1 MKKKIA
7 DIMQQFPH
15 SIGQEI
21 DLKKAEEQMKKF
33 QIRHLPVLEGGKI
46 VGILSD
52 RDVKLAAKFGEGLTV
67 QDVMTADPYV
77 VSPDTAVAEVFGKMA
92 EHKYG
97 AVLVAEKSKVIG
109 IFTAVDAFKILSE
122 VYR

>member
-21 DLKKAEEQMKKF
+21 ELKKAEEQMKKF
-33 QIRHLPVLEGGKI
+33 QIRHLPVLAGGKI

-52 RDVKLAAKFGEGLTV
+52 RDLKLAAKFGGELTV
-67 QDVMTADPYV
+67 QDVMTSDPYV
-77 VSPDTAVAEVFGKMA
+77 VGPDTPVAEVFGKMA

-97 AVLVAEKSKVIG
+97 AALVAEKAKVVG

-122 VYR
+122 IYR